1 MAGAAGGANFNRK
14 GAIQI
19 CIAGMAEAD
28 SRSGALLQALVANS
42 LFTPRQASIILK
54 RLQGRGRQENISS
67 GAYYRQVRQSRDKA
81 FAVLYSAILL
91 QSTGALE
98 PDALSTL
105 GRLAGQ
111 LSVIFASENSDV
123 SLDSTRMDDVMS
135 VMDQLVKR
143 VCRL

>member
-54 RLQGRGRQENISS
+54 RLQRRGRQENISS

-123 SLDSTRMDDVMS
+123 SLDSARMDDVMS

>member
-1 MAGAAGGANFNRK
+1 M
-14 GAIQI
+14 
-19 CIAGMAEAD
+19 
-28 SRSGALLQALVANS
+28 LLQALVANS

-81 FAVLYSAILL
+81 YAVLYSAILL

-105 GRLAGQ
+105 GRLADQ
-111 LSVIFASENSDV
+111 LGVIFASESSDI
-123 SLDSTRMDDVMS
+123 SLDSARMDDVMS

>member
-1 MAGAAGGANFNRK
+1 
-14 GAIQI
+14 
-19 CIAGMAEAD
+19 MAEPE
-28 SRSGALLQALVANS
+28 SKSSMLLQALIANS
-42 LFTPRQASIILK
+42 IFTSKQASIILK
-54 RLQGRGRQENISS
+54 RLQGSGRQENISS

-81 FAVLYSAILL
+81 YAVLYSAILL

-105 GRLAGQ
+105 SRLACQ
-111 LSVIFASENSDV
+111 LGVIFTSESSDI
-123 SLDSTRMDDVMS
+123 SLDSARMDDVMS